1 MKKFLILASL
11 ALIFS
16 AVKAQTYLNPQAPIE
31 ERVKDALKRM
41 TTEEKIKI
49 LHAQSKFTSAGVPRL
64 GIRQLYAKNWNGPP
78 GVQRNG
84 PTTISWPSLLSPAWQ
99 PRGTVTFPTP
109 TAMLSVRSLL
119 SEARILCWGPVS
131 TSSARR

>member
-11 ALIFS
+11 ALISS

-64 GIRQLYAKNWNGPP
+64 GIRQLNMDDDPHGVREELEWNTWSPA
-78 GVQRNG
+78 NG
-84 PTTISWPSLLSPAWQ
+84 PTTI
-99 PRGTVTFPTP
+99 
-109 TAMLSVRSLL
+109 
-119 SEARILCWGPVS
+119 
-131 TSSARR
+131 